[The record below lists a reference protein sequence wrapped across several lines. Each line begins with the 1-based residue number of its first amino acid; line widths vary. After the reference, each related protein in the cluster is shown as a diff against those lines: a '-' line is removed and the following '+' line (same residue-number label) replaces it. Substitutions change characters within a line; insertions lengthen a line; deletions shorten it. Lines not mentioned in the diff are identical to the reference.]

1 MPTMSDAQLQPAS
14 PSRPLTNGH
23 FPPSS
28 PTSPRPSHSFSIQL
42 ESSMRRFTKDKD
54 QHAAGPSHTSILNG
68 SYRCPSGH
76 ATRAPSESGQPT
88 TQEDCVEC
96 NQIRTQLHQVQAEMA
111 SLREMFGKQTRVSRR
126 NEK

>member
-1 MPTMSDAQLQPAS
+1 
-14 PSRPLTNGH
+14 
-23 FPPSS
+23 
-28 PTSPRPSHSFSIQL
+28 
-42 ESSMRRFTKDKD
+42 MRRFTKDKD
-54 QHAAGPSHTSILNG
+54 QHPAGPSHTSIPNG

-111 SLREMFGKQTRVSRR
+111 INVFVQAFLRMRYLKVLAWVPAVNSTQVDVFPGFKASC
-126 NEK
+126 

>member
-76 ATRAPSESGQPT
+76 ATRAPIN
-88 TQEDCVEC
+88 VF
-96 NQIRTQLHQVQAEMA
+96 VQAFL
-111 SLREMFGKQTRVSRR
+111 SLQTTV
-126 NEK
+126 